1 MGPFGT
7 GDTPLQHYNSA
18 LALQHLQAYADCVIY
33 RGNDDLLRGAAE
45 ASGRRSAAAPPPA
58 ASDPRWAV
66 GGGPRSGGGAAGWR
80 PVGLLSRN
88 DGSGGGG
95 GGGGAS
101 GRGRIV
107 VSTADMNASL
117 SLDMASYFFP
127 TSRPFDRFEP
137 APPTV
142 EGRPRSHQ
150 QQQQQQRRQRQ
161 EMAQRTFDGGSLMA
175 AAVPLPAAKFVDL
188 RSTLSAGPLASDSG
202 GAGQGLFS
210 SSSLPSSSATK
221 KDWAALANDHGRKA
235 PLCPRR
241 AGGLD
246 DDVCVAAHHLLRGT
260 TFGVAGT
267 VAAAARNGGGSA
279 GRTLEFNS
287 RRRRS
292 RGGGRVG
299 FTPPVV
305 ALATA
310 VGAGTTAAAAAEAGE
325 ALRRHHEC
333 QEWRTASDISCAP
346 GTKSFN
352 AGEFVKGKLGGGGG
366 KHLSRRISFSRSTC
380 VFLPRGRDSLI

>member
-1 MGPFGT
+1 M
-7 GDTPLQHYNSA
+7 
-18 LALQHLQAYADCVIY
+18 
-33 RGNDDLLRGAAE
+33 
-45 ASGRRSAAAPPPA
+45 
-58 ASDPRWAV
+58 
-66 GGGPRSGGGAAGWR
+66 
-80 PVGLLSRN
+80 
-88 DGSGGGG
+88 
-95 GGGGAS
+95 
-101 GRGRIV
+101 V

-150 QQQQQQRRQRQ
+150 QQQQQRQ
-161 EMAQRTFDGGSLMA
+161 EMAQRPFDGGSLMA

-188 RSTLSAGPLASDSG
+188 RSTLSAGPLACDSG
-202 GAGQGLFS
+202 GVGQGLFS

-221 KDWAALANDHGRKA
+221 KGWAALANDHGRKV

-246 DDVCVAAHHLLRGT
+246 EDACVAAHHLIRGA
-260 TFGVAGT
+260 TFGSAGT
-267 VAAAARNGGGSA
+267 GAAAARNGGGMSA
-279 GRTLEFNS
+279 GRSLESDS

-299 FTPPVV
+299 GTPPVV
-305 ALATA
+305 ASA
-310 VGAGTTAAAAAEAGE
+310 VAAGAGTMAAAAEEAGE

-333 QEWRTASDISCAP
+333 HEWRTASDVSCAP
-346 GTKSFN
+346 ALRSQGVLRSVTTVCNQTRIRGVLGDVVKRAEAKFR
-352 AGEFVKGKLGGGGG
+352 AGAYLHWYYRHGLEDEDFLAAFEGVRTVERGYDGLARAFGGSSGSGEA
-366 KHLSRRISFSRSTC
+366 RI
-380 VFLPRGRDSLI
+380 VW